1 MLKLR
6 IEPTSAGREAAGW
19 AWNNTR
25 LERGSSWVAPLD
37 HPAVD
42 AIAVTDRDTG
52 QALVHVRERNAHR
65 ASGGRRAVAEL
76 PSATFRRLR
85 AELLAW
91 PLDFVAIDFA
101 PDGTVS
107 VRASERGTAP
117 LHLTANGGVLHG
129 SWTTADL
136 VKQLPR
142 VEFHVAETAR
152 LLSLWF
158 RYSHHTCFT
167 GLYRLTE
174 RSTAHYDGHGPIRFE
189 QPAPALHSKA
199 RTLAESADV
208 LTAYDSMLDAV
219 FDRHLYDPDTTSA
232 HVSGGFDSAV
242 TGTHLSLRHP
252 GRITASAM
260 LLPGPMGAQQRTRRA
275 EMIHTGRFRTDI
287 TTLALPP
294 LHPGGRRALGGYVYP
309 YEEPYHEATAA
320 LVEQLTRAGIR
331 TVVTGIGGDEM
342 VALTPQ
348 EAPHEPVG
356 PGHAMTDWL
365 GPRAREVLM
374 DVDGDTCPPAVINE
388 MTLLAMASA
397 APLLL
402 DAGIWPLH
410 PFADPDMI
418 RFGEWLPQPWRSR
431 KNLHRHRLTALGFS
445 ERVVEPPLPE
455 NFTDAMDTAIR
466 TTLPAQ
472 VRRLLDEGSPL
483 IDAKL
488 VDADTLARALTRIES
503 GDIRATDDRLADVIA
518 ADLAYRA
525 ANH

>member
-6 IEPTSAGREAAGW
+6 IQPAPMSRQADGW

-25 LERGSSWVAPLD
+25 LQCGPSWVAPLD
-37 HPAVD
+37 HPSLD
-42 AIAVTDRDTG
+42 AIALTDRDTG
-52 QALVHVRERNAHR
+52 QALVHVRERDAHR
-65 ASGGRRAVAEL
+65 AGDARRAVVEL
-76 PSATFRRLR
+76 TTTTFRQLR

-91 PLDFVAIDFA
+91 PLNFIAIDLA

-107 VRASERGTAP
+107 VRAGERGTAP
-117 LHLTANGGVLHG
+117 LYLTAADGVLHG

-136 VKQLPR
+136 VKRMPR
-142 VEFHVAETAR
+142 VDFHVAETAR

-174 RSTAHYDGHGPIRFE
+174 RTTARYDGHGPIRFE

-199 RTLAESADV
+199 RTLADDADV
-208 LTAYDSMLDAV
+208 LTAYGRMLDAV
-219 FDRHLYDPDTTSA
+219 LDRHLYDPDTTSA
-232 HVSGGFDSAV
+232 HLSGGFDSAI
-242 TGTHLSLRHP
+242 TGTHLSLCHP

-260 LLPGPMGAQQRTRRA
+260 LLPGPMGRQQRTRRA
-275 EMIHTGRFRTDI
+275 EMLRTGRFGTDI
-287 TTLALPP
+287 TTPALPP
-294 LHPGGRRALGGYVYP
+294 LHPDGRRALSGYVYP
-309 YEEPYHEATAA
+309 YEEPYHESTAA
-320 LVEQLTRAGIR
+320 LVYQLAGAGIR

-348 EAPHEPVG
+348 EAPHQPVG
-356 PGHAMTDWL
+356 PGHAMTEWL
-365 GPRAREVLM
+365 GPAAREALM
-374 DVDGDTCPPAVINE
+374 DVDGDTCPPAVVNE

-402 DAGIWPLH
+402 EAGIWPLH

-418 RFGEWLPQPWRSR
+418 RFGEWLPRSWRSR
-431 KNLHRHRLTALGFS
+431 KSLHRRRLAALGLS
-445 ERVVEPPLPE
+445 ELVVEPPLPE
-455 NFTDAMDTAIR
+455 NFTDVMNTAIR

-472 VRRLLDEGSPL
+472 VWRLLDQGSPL

-488 VDADTLARALTRIES
+488 VDADTLTQALTRIES
-503 GDIRATDDRLADVIA
+503 GDIRATDDRLADVVA
-518 ADLAYRA
+518 ADLAHRA
-525 ANH
+525 AHH

>member
-1 MLKLR
+1 MD
-6 IEPTSAGREAAGW
+6 A
-19 AWNNTR
+19 
-25 LERGSSWVAPLD
+25 VAL
-37 HPAVD
+37 
-42 AIAVTDRDTG
+42 TDRDTG
-52 QALVHVRERNAHR
+52 QALIHVRERNAHR
-65 ASGGRRAVAEL
+65 VGGGRRVLVEL
-76 PSATFRRLR
+76 PSATFRQLR

-101 PDGTVS
+101 PEGAVS

-117 LHLTANGGVLHG
+117 LYLTANDGVLHG

-136 VKQLPR
+136 VKRLPR
-142 VEFHVAETAR
+142 VDFHIPETAR

-174 RSTAHYDGHGPIRFE
+174 RATAHYDGHGPVHFE
-189 QPAPALHSKA
+189 LPAPALHSKA
-199 RTLAESADV
+199 RTLADSADV
-208 LTAYDSMLDAV
+208 LTAYGTMLDGV
-219 FDRHLYDPDTTSA
+219 LDRHLYDPDTTSA
-232 HVSGGFDSAV
+232 HISGGFDSAV

-252 GRITASAM
+252 ERITASAM
-260 LLPGPMGAQQRTRRA
+260 TLPGPMGKQQRVRRA
-275 EMIHTGRFRTDI
+275 EMIRTGRFRTDI
-287 TTLALPP
+287 TTLAHPP
-294 LHPGGRRALGGYVYP
+294 LHPGGRRATGGYVYP

-342 VALTPQ
+342 VALTPE
-348 EAPHEPVG
+348 EAPHQPVG
-356 PGHAMTDWL
+356 PGHAMTEWL
-365 GPRAREVLM
+365 GPVAREALR
-374 DVDGDTCPPAVINE
+374 DVDGDTCPPAVVNE

-410 PFADPDMI
+410 PFTDPDMI
-418 RFGEWLPQPWRSR
+418 RFGEWLPQTWRSR

-445 ERVVEPPLPE
+445 ELVVEPPLSE
-455 NFTDAMDTAIR
+455 NFTDVMNTAIR

-488 VDADTLARALTRIES
+488 VDADALNQALTRIES
-503 GDIRATDDRLADVIA
+503 GNIRATDDRLADVVA

-525 ANH
+525 AHH